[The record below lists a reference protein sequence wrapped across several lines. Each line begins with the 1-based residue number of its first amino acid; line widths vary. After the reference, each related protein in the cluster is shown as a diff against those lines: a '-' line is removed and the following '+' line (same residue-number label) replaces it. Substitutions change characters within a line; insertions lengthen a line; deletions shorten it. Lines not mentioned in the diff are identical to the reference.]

1 MKPISTI
8 HVAEEHTMSTPLNET
23 QTSPSNSNSLNISF
37 EDDEVKWSAITQ
49 RNPLA
54 SGMFLYGV
62 TTTKIFCR
70 PICPARLPRRANV
83 VFFFSLTAAEQA
95 GFRACL
101 RCRPDSESSS
111 ITSTRASIVTKACHS
126 IVTRTKI
133 SLDELATESK
143 LSKFHFQRTFK
154 SITGITPQQYKMAHQ
169 HSKKQ
174 LVPEKVVFAVGPC
187 YLGHILVAVST
198 RGICA
203 IQLGDDPDILITSL
217 HSRYPNAEICG
228 DSPDFDN
235 IVSILA
241 GAAESSRIA
250 EWELPLDVQGTAFQC
265 RVWNGLRGIPWGE
278 LRSYKDIARDIGTP
292 EAVRA
297 VANACA
303 ANPLAIAIP
312 CHRVVRTGGGLG
324 GYRWGIDRKKVLC
337 EGESREGVDSE
348 GIEELKKWVESCLNS
363 C

>member
-1 MKPISTI
+1 MSAISL
-8 HVAEEHTMSTPLNET
+8 AEESSMSAILNVT
-23 QTSPSNSNSLNISF
+23 QTSPSVSNSLDISF

-70 PICPARLPRRANV
+70 PICPARLPRRCNV
-83 VFFFSLTAAEQA
+83 VFFPTPTAAEKA

-101 RCRPDSESSS
+101 RCRPDSESSP
-111 ITSTRASIVTKACHS
+111 ITSTRASIVTNACHS
-126 IVTRTKI
+126 IVTRKKI

-174 LVPEKVVFAVGPC
+174 LMVEKVVFATGPC
-187 YLGHILVAVST
+187 YLGHILVAVSP
-198 RGICA
+198 RGICS
-203 IQLGDDPDILITSL
+203 IQLGDDPDMLITSL
-217 HSRYPNAEICG
+217 HTRYPKAEICG
-228 DSPDFDN
+228 DSPDFN
-235 IVSILA
+235 KLVSILA

-250 EWELPLDVQGTAFQC
+250 EWGLPLDVQGTAFQC
-265 RVWNGLRGIPWGE
+265 RVWNALRGIPWGE
-278 LRSYKDIARDIGTP
+278 LRSYKDIARDIGAP
-292 EAVRA
+292 ETVRA
-297 VANACA
+297 VARACA

-312 CHRVVRTGGGLG
+312 CHRVVRTDGGLG
-324 GYRWGIDRKKVLC
+324 GYRWGIERKKVLC
-337 EGESREGVDSE
+337 EFERREEIDSQ
-348 GIEELKKWVESCLNS
+348 GIEELKRWVESCLNS
-363 C
+363 